1 MAAKKQTIHLDPD
14 GTGRYSI
21 RLGQQSVAGVKE
33 LLETRLTEM
42 NRATE
47 LVRAELVRVP
57 SEVDVKLGGAKDKIF
72 SEISNVKDLFAADL
86 RTVGQQFVTVN
97 KQLETIQVQFK
108 EKGLQV
114 DENKAAAA
122 KSVADA
128 FAAAEKVGQEQNRN
142 FKEIVEKSERGT
154 QKVIDQLNVQLTTVQ
169 KSLDDKVAELRE
181 TVTRIDAAR
190 EGKSSI
196 TGPLW
201 GLAGAVV
208 VAVLAGLILA
218 LSTRNTDRISQ
229 LERETPPAQIQKR

>member
-1 MAAKKQTIHLDPD
+1 MAPAKSQTLHLTPSGD
-14 GTGRYSI
+14 GKYVI
-21 RLGQQSVAGVKE
+21 RLQRESVSAVKE
-33 LLETRLTEM
+33 LLTSRLTEM

-47 LVRAELVRVP
+47 LVRSDLVRVP
-57 SEVDVKLGGAKDKIF
+57 SEVDVKLGGAKEKIF
-72 SEISNVKDLFAADL
+72 ADMAGLKELFAADL

-154 QKVIDQLNVQLTTVQ
+154 QKVIDQISVQLGTVQ

-181 TVTRIDAAR
+181 TVTRL
-190 EGKSSI
+190 ETTI
-196 TGPLW
+196 TNANTNANTNRTERHESGSNIIALVF
-201 GLAGAVV
+201 GIVMAV
-208 VAVLAGLILA
+208 VAVGALLIGLL
-218 LSTRNTDRISQ
+218 
-229 LERETPPAQIQKR
+229 KR